1 MFERNEEQVIEQIV
15 GELRK
20 PVRVDRAAKARL
32 MAAVRA
38 EPRPRVRT
46 ESRSWLARPLSVIP
60 LAGLGLAAALVGIV
74 AVRTITFRPQADM
87 GVPAAPELSARR
99 ATNPV
104 QFVLVAPAAS
114 NVSLVGDFNDWD
126 TTATPLRQSAPSG
139 VWSVVVP
146 LTRGRHLY
154 AFVVDG
160 TRWMLDPSAPQAPEA
175 DFGSPNSVVIV
186 GTPST

>member
-1 MFERNEEQVIEQIV
+1 MFERDEQQLIEQIV

-38 EPRPRVRT
+38 APRPRVRT
-46 ESRSWLARPLSVIP
+46 ESRSWLARPWSVP
-60 LAGLGLAAALVGIV
+60 LAGLAAALIGIV
-74 AVRTITFRPQADM
+74 AVRMTTYGPQPEV
-87 GVPAAPELSARR
+87 GVPAAPELAARR
-99 ATNPV
+99 TTNHV

>member
-1 MFERNEEQVIEQIV
+1 MFERDEQHLIDQIT
-15 GELRK
+15 GELRR
-20 PVRVDRAAKARL
+20 PVRLDRAAKARL

-38 EPRPRVRT
+38 APRPRLRA
-46 ESRSWLARPLSVIP
+46 ESTSWLTRPFSVVP

-74 AVRTITFRPQADM
+74 TVRTIMSRPQGNV
-87 GVPAAPELSARR
+87 GVPAATTAYARHT
-99 ATNPV
+99 TNPV

-160 TRWMLDPSAPQAPEA
+160 TRWTLDPSAPQAPEE
-175 DFGSPNSVVIV
+175 DFGSRNSVVMV
-186 GTPST
+186 ESPST